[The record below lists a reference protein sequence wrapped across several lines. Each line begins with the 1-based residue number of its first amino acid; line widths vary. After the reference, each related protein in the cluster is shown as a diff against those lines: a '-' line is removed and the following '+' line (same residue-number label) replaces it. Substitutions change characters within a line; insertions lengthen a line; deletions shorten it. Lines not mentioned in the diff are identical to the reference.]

1 MKVTIE
7 NLALCTD
14 CTMAAVNDDYTG
26 LDYHYTEQES
36 AIRFEE
42 ITAGLVELGSGL
54 CYDSTREDDEFS
66 HRQCDC
72 CNTRLAGRRVPF
84 VVIGQ

>member
-7 NLALCTD
+7 NLVLCAD

-26 LDYHYTEQES
+26 LDYHYTEKES
-36 AIRFEE
+36 AIRYEE
-42 ITAGLVELGSGL
+42 ITAGLIKLGPGL
-54 CYDSTREDDEFS
+54 CYDGTREDDEFS

-72 CNTRLAGRRVPF
+72 CGTRLAGRRAPF
-84 VVIGQ
+84 ILLGE